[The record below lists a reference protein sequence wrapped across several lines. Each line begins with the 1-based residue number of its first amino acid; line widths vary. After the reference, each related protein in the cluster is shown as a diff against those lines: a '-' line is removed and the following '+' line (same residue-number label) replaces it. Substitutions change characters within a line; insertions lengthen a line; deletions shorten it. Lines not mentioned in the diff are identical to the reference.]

1 MGKRRGGKSK
11 VGKFISLGLAIAG
24 AFAPQIFGLAKVA
37 NGAFKAALYGLS
49 LGSTIGSVF
58 DKPKDFGT
66 TTQGAF
72 DAKMNRVD
80 GTAMLP
86 IIYGTQKAGGMQT
99 YHRTNHN
106 GRVLYKHVLVC
117 EGEIQ
122 GVRGV
127 AVNSYLCPYTI
138 ENYGKTNTPQV
149 FGLKNTLYE
158 DATVQVVD
166 AGKAM
171 RSSVGKALK
180 KDEESADKNKPKL
193 SDYARGKEGVGHK
206 YIEGESK
213 EQAIERYNKD
223 LSAWESNSRAYREK
237 RKKYLESIN
246 KYKDMRTGND
256 KVLVLYANGEY
267 DAVLLQHPSD
277 MREDKANEMF
287 TSFAGVYQYIIGDSV
302 ENTIKEHGW
311 ELVNPVNCQDAPE
324 KLQTMGETSAYNRTV
339 YCSLSSD
346 MIARDSH
353 FTVHLGDSNQS
364 APNNYMAVGGY
375 PSMAYV
381 DGSIKWT
388 EEVGSGN
395 PTVTMLVDG
404 RTLYDPRIK
413 GTRFSKNPALV
424 LMDYLTN
431 PVYGAGQY
439 ITREMLDIDSFID
452 VANYCDELVYYENQF
467 GHMVKEPRYEI
478 DLVLQERRS
487 HLDNIKDILRCFA
500 GFIVFSNDK
509 ICLRVE
515 RSQTPVYHFDKDN
528 IVEKSLAYKGAGIDQ
543 SPNKLLIT
551 YVEPAL
557 DYNAVRVIVE
567 DSVNQ
572 LPPPIGRGRAV
583 EQEIQLAGVAR
594 QSQALRLGK
603 IYRDI
608 IRLCP
613 ITVTFKT
620 GAMAM
625 HLEAGDI
632 ITLTKSFIDENGVEQ
647 NIFDRFQC
655 RIIEMREEQGTYE
668 ITARQYNPS
677 IYDDKHGATLK
688 PLNVL
693 AYNKPVKL
701 TPTDVERVPYAQ
713 ADVRFVQSTAGV
725 GRYDLIIS
733 WQIPDGNYAK
743 GRLSYKA
750 KDVNTEWVLAG
761 DFETVGT
768 IYNVMYGKSYDIKIE
783 TVDSKGIVHEEAVTK
798 MSDILIT
805 NNTAQPSNVTNF
817 RLESTDKIT
826 ASWDSP
832 SDATQIMYYELRTDD
847 KVGND
852 GDSLITRTVSNK
864 TEISLKDR
872 TGKIYVYVRNLLGTY
887 SSGYIHSYDF
897 PKLEAPRFE
906 SHKDIL
912 GGVSLQF
919 NVKPVTAKELHIKVG
934 NALYISQ
941 TNQYNFMGSA
951 GIYDMTFC
959 WVDYF
964 GECVESGNTRITIQ
978 ANIPQEYLTEQANA
992 IRSVE
997 TKIRE
1002 IESIRSKIDGI
1013 DGKFTSFDSK
1023 LGALQ
1028 ANYNTTATWATQT
1041 HKRVNQAIA
1050 DLSKI
1055 DNKIATAI
1063 TSKTGEI
1070 SSKVVQLESLIN
1082 QKVEDVKSGVST
1094 QISQLSDTVNTSITN
1109 KLKGVETHLT
1119 QTDNAI
1125 TKAIADSKSYTNS
1138 QVTQLSNSID
1148 SKVNNATSG
1157 LSTRITQL
1165 DNAIDSKVANA
1176 NKNISTRITQLEGS
1190 IDSKVSNGLSGVSSQ
1205 ITQLTNSIDLKVQ
1218 NGINS
1223 LSGDTLVSRINLS
1236 SNGTRIDG
1244 KLLHVTGQALFD
1256 DNIVTSKMLQ
1266 AKAVTAD
1273 KIKVDS
1279 LSAIS
1284 ANVGTLKGG
1293 TIIGTTLKNEN
1304 GTFSV
1309 SSSGDIVGA
1318 KINGST
1324 ITGTTIQNASGTFS
1338 VSPDGVIK
1346 GATIDAQSFRKS
1358 GLEFS
1363 AIRVET
1369 YTVADESL
1377 IPIPDG
1383 FSREDCKYTIL
1394 GSKNFNHVVS
1404 KSMMRY
1410 IWDDSKGREFM
1421 KNFSEPKD
1429 LIIVGYESNSNYPN
1443 DRYDITSMRIGIN
1456 TNYVAVAKRIESSHT
1471 SGENNDYDSQSLY
1484 RGYID
1489 ILCIATKK

>member
-99 YHRTNHN
+99 YHRTNYN

-138 ENYGKTNTPQV
+138 ENYGKTNNPQV

-237 RKKYLESIN
+237 RRKYLESVN

-324 KLQTMGETSAYNRTV
+324 MLQTMGETSAYNRTV
-339 YCSLSSD
+339 YCSLSSG

-395 PTVTMLVDG
+395 PTVTMLIDG

-528 IVEKSLAYKGAGIDQ
+528 IVEKTLAYKGAGIDQ

-701 TPTDVERVPYAQ
+701 TPADVERVPYAQ

-817 RLESTDKIT
+817 RLEATDKIT

-897 PKLEAPRFE
+897 PKLEAPRLE
-906 SHKDIL
+906 SQKDIV

-919 NVKPVTAKELHIKVG
+919 NAKPKTAKELHIKVG

-941 TNQYNFMGSA
+941 TDQYNFIA
-951 GIYDMTFC
+951 TPDIYRMTFC
-959 WVDYF
+959 WVDFF
-964 GECVESGNTRITIQ
+964 GECISSGESTITVKAQIPPEMLKEQMDAIHDIEEKTKQIDSMKEKINT
-978 ANIPQEYLTEQANA
+978 AN
-992 IRSVE
+992 
-997 TKIRE
+997 
-1002 IESIRSKIDGI
+1002 SKIG
-1013 DGKFTSFDSK
+1013 GLESK
-1023 LGALQ
+1023 
-1028 ANYNTTATWATQT
+1028 YNTTATWASQT
-1041 HKRVNQAIA
+1041 HQRVNKAIS
-1050 DLSKI
+1050 DISSI
-1055 DNKIATAI
+1055 NNKIVQEVK
-1063 TSKTGEI
+1063 SQTGTI

-1094 QISQLSDTVNTSITN
+1094 QISQLNDTVNTSVTN
-1109 KLKGVETHLT
+1109 KIKGIETHLT
-1119 QTDNAI
+1119 QTDG
-1125 TKAIADSKSYTNS
+1125 AIAKAVSDSKAYTNT
-1138 QVTQLSNSID
+1138 QVTQLSNSIE
-1148 SKVNNATSG
+1148 SKVSNATSG
-1157 LSTRITQL
+1157 LTTRIAQLDNSIVSAVGDSKAYTNTQIKQLSNAIDSKVTNANKSTATRITQL
-1165 DNAIDSKVANA
+1165 DNAI
-1176 NKNISTRITQLEGS
+1176 R
-1190 IDSKVSNGLSGVSSQ
+1190 SQ
-1205 ITQLTNSIDLKVQ
+1205 V
-1218 NGINS
+1218 
-1223 LSGDTLVSRINLS
+1223 LSGDKVMSVITQYSG
-1236 SNGTRIDG
+1236 GTKIDG
-1244 KLLHVTGQALFD
+1244 KLLHVTGQTQFD
-1256 DNIVTSKMLQ
+1256 DNVVTNRMLQ
-1266 AKAVTAD
+1266 ANSITAD
-1273 KIKVDS
+1273 KLNVTS
-1279 LSAIS
+1279 LSALS
-1284 ANVGTLKGG
+1284 ATIGTLRTK
-1293 TIIGTTLKNEN
+1293 TT
-1304 GTFSV
+1304 
-1309 SSSGDIVGA
+1309 GA
-1318 KINGST
+1318 
-1324 ITGTTIQNASGTFS
+1324 
-1338 VSPDGVIK
+1338 
-1346 GATIDAQSFRKS
+1346 
-1358 GLEFS
+1358 
-1363 AIRVET
+1363 RVEIKDNLIEV
-1369 YTVADESL
+1369 YDERNQL
-1377 IPIPDG
+1377 RVRMG
-1383 FSREDCKYTIL
+1383 VWK
-1394 GSKNFNHVVS
+1394 
-1404 KSMMRY
+1404 
-1410 IWDDSKGREFM
+1410 
-1421 KNFSEPKD
+1421 
-1429 LIIVGYESNSNYPN
+1429 
-1443 DRYDITSMRIGIN
+1443 
-1456 TNYVAVAKRIESSHT
+1456 
-1471 SGENNDYDSQSLY
+1471 
-1484 RGYID
+1484 
-1489 ILCIATKK
+1489 

>member
-11 VGKFISLGLAIAG
+11 VGKFISLGLGIAG

-72 DAKMNRVD
+72 DAKMNKVD

-106 GRVLYKHVLVC
+106 GRVLYKHVLIC

-138 ENYGKTNTPQV
+138 ENYGKTNNPQV

-171 RSSVGKALK
+171 RSSAGKALK

-237 RKKYLESIN
+237 RRKYLESIN

-267 DAVLLQHPSD
+267 DAVLLQHSSD

-353 FTVHLGDSNQS
+353 FTVHLGDENQS

-528 IVEKSLAYKGAGIDQ
+528 IVEKTLAYKGAGIDQ

-572 LPPPIGRGRAV
+572 LPPPIGRGRAI

-655 RIIEMREEQGTYE
+655 RIIEMREEQGIYE

-701 TPTDVERVPYAQ
+701 TPADVERVPYAQ

-817 RLESTDKIT
+817 RLEATDKIT

-897 PKLEAPRFE
+897 PKLEAPRLE
-906 SHKDIL
+906 SHKDIV

-919 NVKPVTAKELHIKVG
+919 NVKPATAKELHIKVG

-941 TNQYNFMGSA
+941 TNQYNFMA
-951 GIYDMTFC
+951 TPDIYRMTFC
-959 WVDYF
+959 WVDSF
-964 GECVESGNTRITIQ
+964 GDGISSGETTVIVKAQ
-978 ANIPQEYLTEQANA
+978 IPPEMLKEQMDA
-992 IRSVE
+992 IH
-997 TKIRE
+997 E
-1002 IESIRSKIDGI
+1002 IEEKTKQIDSMKEKINTANSKIG
-1013 DGKFTSFDSK
+1013 GLESK
-1023 LGALQ
+1023 
-1028 ANYNTTATWATQT
+1028 YNTTATWASQT
-1041 HKRVNQAIA
+1041 HQRVNKAIS
-1050 DLSKI
+1050 DISSI
-1055 DNKIATAI
+1055 NNKIVQEVK
-1063 TSKTGEI
+1063 SQTGTI

-1094 QISQLSDTVNTSITN
+1094 QISQLNDTVNTSVTN
-1109 KLKGVETHLT
+1109 KIKGIETHLT
-1119 QTDNAI
+1119 QTDG
-1125 TKAIADSKSYTNS
+1125 AIAKAVSDSKAYTNT
-1138 QVTQLSNSID
+1138 QVTQLSNSIE
-1148 SKVNNATSG
+1148 SKVSNATSG
-1157 LSTRITQL
+1157 LTTRIAQLDNSIESAVGDSKAYTNTQIKQLSNAIDSKVANAAKGTATRITQL
-1165 DNAIDSKVANA
+1165 DNAI
-1176 NKNISTRITQLEGS
+1176 R
-1190 IDSKVSNGLSGVSSQ
+1190 SQ
-1205 ITQLTNSIDLKVQ
+1205 V
-1218 NGINS
+1218 
-1223 LSGDTLVSRINLS
+1223 LSGDKVMSAITQYSG
-1236 SNGTRIDG
+1236 GTKIDG
-1244 KLLHVTGQALFD
+1244 KLLHVTGQTKFD
-1256 DNIVTSKMLQ
+1256 DNIVTNRMLQ
-1266 AKAVTAD
+1266 ANSVSAD
-1273 KIKVDS
+1273 KLNVTS
-1279 LSAIS
+1279 LSALS
-1284 ANVGTLKGG
+1284 ATIGTLRTK
-1293 TIIGTTLKNEN
+1293 E
-1304 GTFSV
+1304 
-1309 SSSGDIVGA
+1309 SGA
-1318 KINGST
+1318 
-1324 ITGTTIQNASGTFS
+1324 
-1338 VSPDGVIK
+1338 
-1346 GATIDAQSFRKS
+1346 
-1358 GLEFS
+1358 
-1363 AIRVET
+1363 RVEIK
-1369 YTVADESL
+1369 DNL
-1377 IPIPDG
+1377 I
-1383 FSREDCKYTIL
+1383 E
-1394 GSKNFNHVVS
+1394 V
-1404 KSMMRY
+1404 
-1410 IWDDSKGREFM
+1410 
-1421 KNFSEPKD
+1421 
-1429 LIIVGYESNSNYPN
+1429 
-1443 DRYDITSMRIGIN
+1443 YD
-1456 TNYVAVAKRIESSHT
+1456 
-1471 SGENNDYDSQSLY
+1471 ENNQL
-1484 RGYID
+1484 RVRMGVWNE
-1489 ILCIATKK
+1489 

>member
-99 YHRTNHN
+99 YHRTNYN

-138 ENYGKTNTPQV
+138 ENYGKTNNPQV

-237 RKKYLESIN
+237 RRKYLESVN

-267 DAVLLQHPSD
+267 DAVLLQHSVD
-277 MREDKANEMF
+277 MREDKSNEMF

-353 FTVHLGDSNQS
+353 FTVHLGDENQS

-528 IVEKSLAYKGAGIDQ
+528 IVEKTLAYKGAGIDQ

-701 TPTDVERVPYAQ
+701 TPADVERVPYAQ

-817 RLESTDKIT
+817 RLEATDKIT

-872 TGKIYVYVRNLLGTY
+872 TGKIYIYVRNLLGTY

-897 PKLEAPRFE
+897 PKLEAPRIE
-906 SHKDIL
+906 SHKDIV

-919 NVKPVTAKELHIKVG
+919 NAKPKTAKELHIKVG
-934 NALYISQ
+934 NALYVSQ
-941 TNQYNFMGSA
+941 TDQYNFVA
-951 GIYDMTFC
+951 TPDIYRMTFC

-964 GECVESGNTRITIQ
+964 GECISSGESTITVKAQIT
-978 ANIPQEYLTEQANA
+978 PEMLKEQMDA
-992 IRSVE
+992 IH
-997 TKIRE
+997 E
-1002 IESIRSKIDGI
+1002 IEEKTKQIDSIKEKINTANSKIG
-1013 DGKFTSFDSK
+1013 GLESK
-1023 LGALQ
+1023 
-1028 ANYNTTATWATQT
+1028 YNTTATWASQT
-1041 HKRVNQAIA
+1041 HQRVNKAIA
-1050 DLSKI
+1050 DISSI
-1055 DNKIATAI
+1055 NNKIVQEV
-1063 TSKTGEI
+1063 KGQTGTI
-1070 SSKVVQLESLIN
+1070 SSKVIQLESLIN

-1094 QISQLSDTVNTSITN
+1094 QISQLNDTVNTSVTN
-1109 KLKGVETHLT
+1109 KIKGIETHLT
-1119 QTDNAI
+1119 QTDG
-1125 TKAIADSKSYTNS
+1125 AIAKAVSDSKAYTNT
-1138 QVTQLSNSID
+1138 QVTQLSNSIE
-1148 SKVNNATSG
+1148 SKVSSATSG
-1157 LSTRITQL
+1157 LTTRISQLDNSIESAVGDSKAYTNTQIKQLSNAIDSKVANAAKGTATRITQL
-1165 DNAIDSKVANA
+1165 DNAI
-1176 NKNISTRITQLEGS
+1176 R
-1190 IDSKVSNGLSGVSSQ
+1190 SQ
-1205 ITQLTNSIDLKVQ
+1205 V
-1218 NGINS
+1218 
-1223 LSGDTLVSRINLS
+1223 LSGDKVMSAITQYSG
-1236 SNGTRIDG
+1236 GTKIDG
-1244 KLLHVTGQALFD
+1244 KLLHVTGQTKFD
-1256 DNIVTSKMLQ
+1256 DNIVTNRMLQ
-1266 AKAVTAD
+1266 ANSISAD
-1273 KIKVDS
+1273 KLNVTS
-1279 LSAIS
+1279 LSALS
-1284 ANVGTLKGG
+1284 ATIGTLRTK
-1293 TIIGTTLKNEN
+1293 TT
-1304 GTFSV
+1304 
-1309 SSSGDIVGA
+1309 GA
-1318 KINGST
+1318 
-1324 ITGTTIQNASGTFS
+1324 
-1338 VSPDGVIK
+1338 
-1346 GATIDAQSFRKS
+1346 
-1358 GLEFS
+1358 
-1363 AIRVET
+1363 RVEIK
-1369 YTVADESL
+1369 DNL
-1377 IPIPDG
+1377 I
-1383 FSREDCKYTIL
+1383 E
-1394 GSKNFNHVVS
+1394 V
-1404 KSMMRY
+1404 
-1410 IWDDSKGREFM
+1410 
-1421 KNFSEPKD
+1421 
-1429 LIIVGYESNSNYPN
+1429 
-1443 DRYDITSMRIGIN
+1443 YD
-1456 TNYVAVAKRIESSHT
+1456 
-1471 SGENNDYDSQSLY
+1471 ENNKL
-1484 RGYID
+1484 RVRLGVWI
-1489 ILCIATKK
+1489 

>member
-171 RSSVGKALK
+171 RSSAGKALK

-237 RKKYLESIN
+237 RRKYLESIN

-339 YCSLSSD
+339 YCSLTSD

-528 IVEKSLAYKGAGIDQ
+528 IVEKTLAYKGAGIDQ

-701 TPTDVERVPYAQ
+701 TPADVERVPYAQ

-897 PKLEAPRFE
+897 PKLEAPRLE
-906 SHKDIL
+906 SHKDIV

-941 TNQYNFMGSA
+941 TDQYNFIA
-951 GIYDMTFC
+951 TPDIYRMTFC

-964 GECVESGNTRITIQ
+964 GECISSGESTITVKAQ
-978 ANIPQEYLTEQANA
+978 IPPEMLKEQMDA
-992 IRSVE
+992 IH
-997 TKIRE
+997 E
-1002 IESIRSKIDGI
+1002 IEEKTKQIDSMKEKINTANSKIG
-1013 DGKFTSFDSK
+1013 GLESK
-1023 LGALQ
+1023 
-1028 ANYNTTATWATQT
+1028 YNTTATWASQT
-1041 HKRVNQAIA
+1041 HQRVNKAIS
-1050 DLSKI
+1050 DISSI
-1055 DNKIATAI
+1055 NNKIVQEVK
-1063 TSKTGEI
+1063 SQTGTI

-1094 QISQLSDTVNTSITN
+1094 QISQLNDTVNTSVTN
-1109 KLKGVETHLT
+1109 KIKGIETHLT
-1119 QTDNAI
+1119 QTDG
-1125 TKAIADSKSYTNS
+1125 AIAKAVSDSKAYTNT
-1138 QVTQLSNSID
+1138 QVTQLSNSIE
-1148 SKVNNATSG
+1148 SKVSSATSG
-1157 LSTRITQL
+1157 LTTRISQLDNSIVSAVGDSKAYTNTQIKQLSNAIDTKVTNANKSTETRITQL
-1165 DNAIDSKVANA
+1165 DNAI
-1176 NKNISTRITQLEGS
+1176 R
-1190 IDSKVSNGLSGVSSQ
+1190 SQ
-1205 ITQLTNSIDLKVQ
+1205 V
-1218 NGINS
+1218 
-1223 LSGDTLVSRINLS
+1223 LSGDKVMSAITQYSG
-1236 SNGTRIDG
+1236 GTKIDG
-1244 KLLHVTGQALFD
+1244 KLLHVTGQTKFD
-1256 DNIVTSKMLQ
+1256 DNVVTNRMLQ
-1266 AKAVTAD
+1266 ANSITAD
-1273 KIKVDS
+1273 KLNVTS
-1279 LSAIS
+1279 LSALS
-1284 ANVGTLKGG
+1284 ATIGTLRTK
-1293 TIIGTTLKNEN
+1293 E
-1304 GTFSV
+1304 
-1309 SSSGDIVGA
+1309 SGA
-1318 KINGST
+1318 
-1324 ITGTTIQNASGTFS
+1324 
-1338 VSPDGVIK
+1338 
-1346 GATIDAQSFRKS
+1346 
-1358 GLEFS
+1358 
-1363 AIRVET
+1363 RVEIK
-1369 YTVADESL
+1369 DNL
-1377 IPIPDG
+1377 I
-1383 FSREDCKYTIL
+1383 E
-1394 GSKNFNHVVS
+1394 V
-1404 KSMMRY
+1404 
-1410 IWDDSKGREFM
+1410 
-1421 KNFSEPKD
+1421 
-1429 LIIVGYESNSNYPN
+1429 
-1443 DRYDITSMRIGIN
+1443 YD
-1456 TNYVAVAKRIESSHT
+1456 
-1471 SGENNDYDSQSLY
+1471 ENNKLRVRMGVWDE
-1484 RGYID
+1484 
-1489 ILCIATKK
+1489 

>member
-106 GRVLYKHVLVC
+106 GRVLYKHVLIC

-138 ENYGKTNTPQV
+138 ENYGKTNNPQV

-180 KDEESADKNKPKL
+180 KDEESADKNKPKS

-237 RKKYLESIN
+237 RRKYLESVN

-324 KLQTMGETSAYNRTV
+324 MLQTMGETSAYNRTV
-339 YCSLSSD
+339 YCSLSSG

-395 PTVTMLVDG
+395 PTVTMLIDG

-439 ITREMLDIDSFID
+439 ITKDMLDIDSFID

-655 RIIEMREEQGTYE
+655 RIIEMREEQGIYE

-701 TPTDVERVPYAQ
+701 TPADVERVPYAQ

-817 RLESTDKIT
+817 RLEATDKIT

-852 GDSLITRTVSNK
+852 GDHLITRTVSNK
-864 TEISLKDR
+864 TEISLKNR

-897 PKLEAPRFE
+897 PKLEAPRLE
-906 SHKDIL
+906 SHKDIV

-919 NVKPVTAKELHIKVG
+919 NAKPKTAKELHIKVG

-941 TNQYNFMGSA
+941 TDQYNFVA
-951 GIYDMTFC
+951 TPDIYRMTFC
-959 WVDYF
+959 WVDFF
-964 GECVESGNTRITIQ
+964 GECISSGESTITVKAQ
-978 ANIPQEYLTEQANA
+978 IPPEMLKEQMDA
-992 IRSVE
+992 IH
-997 TKIRE
+997 E
-1002 IESIRSKIDGI
+1002 IEEKTKQIDSMKEKINTANSKIG
-1013 DGKFTSFDSK
+1013 GLESK
-1023 LGALQ
+1023 
-1028 ANYNTTATWATQT
+1028 YNTTATWASQT
-1041 HKRVNQAIA
+1041 HQRVNKAIS
-1050 DLSKI
+1050 DISSI
-1055 DNKIATAI
+1055 NNKIVQEVK
-1063 TSKTGEI
+1063 SQTGTI

-1094 QISQLSDTVNTSITN
+1094 QISQLNDTVNTSVTN
-1109 KLKGVETHLT
+1109 KIKGIETHLT
-1119 QTDNAI
+1119 QTDG
-1125 TKAIADSKSYTNS
+1125 AIAKAVSDSKAYTNT
-1138 QVTQLSNSID
+1138 QVTQLSNSIE
-1148 SKVNNATSG
+1148 SKVSNATSG
-1157 LSTRITQL
+1157 LTTRIAQLDNSIESAVGDSKAYTNTQIKQLSNAIDSKVANAAKGTATRITQL
-1165 DNAIDSKVANA
+1165 DNAI
-1176 NKNISTRITQLEGS
+1176 R
-1190 IDSKVSNGLSGVSSQ
+1190 SQ
-1205 ITQLTNSIDLKVQ
+1205 V
-1218 NGINS
+1218 
-1223 LSGDTLVSRINLS
+1223 LSGDKVMSAITQYSG
-1236 SNGTRIDG
+1236 GTKIDG
-1244 KLLHVTGQALFD
+1244 KLLHVTGQTKFD
-1256 DNIVTSKMLQ
+1256 DNIVTNRMLQ
-1266 AKAVTAD
+1266 ANSISAD
-1273 KIKVDS
+1273 KLNVTS
-1279 LSAIS
+1279 LSALS
-1284 ANVGTLKGG
+1284 ATIGTLRTK
-1293 TIIGTTLKNEN
+1293 E
-1304 GTFSV
+1304 
-1309 SSSGDIVGA
+1309 SGA
-1318 KINGST
+1318 
-1324 ITGTTIQNASGTFS
+1324 
-1338 VSPDGVIK
+1338 
-1346 GATIDAQSFRKS
+1346 
-1358 GLEFS
+1358 
-1363 AIRVET
+1363 RVEIK
-1369 YTVADESL
+1369 DNL
-1377 IPIPDG
+1377 I
-1383 FSREDCKYTIL
+1383 E
-1394 GSKNFNHVVS
+1394 V
-1404 KSMMRY
+1404 
-1410 IWDDSKGREFM
+1410 
-1421 KNFSEPKD
+1421 
-1429 LIIVGYESNSNYPN
+1429 
-1443 DRYDITSMRIGIN
+1443 YD
-1456 TNYVAVAKRIESSHT
+1456 
-1471 SGENNDYDSQSLY
+1471 ENNKLRVRMGVWDE
-1484 RGYID
+1484 
-1489 ILCIATKK
+1489 

>member
-138 ENYGKTNTPQV
+138 ENYGKTNNPQV

-171 RSSVGKALK
+171 RSSAGKALK

-237 RKKYLESIN
+237 RRKYLESIN

-267 DAVLLQHPSD
+267 DAVLLQHSSD

-353 FTVHLGDSNQS
+353 FTVHLGDSSQS

-404 RTLYDPRIK
+404 RTLYDPRIRA
-413 GTRFSKNPALV
+413 TRFSKNPALV

-528 IVEKSLAYKGAGIDQ
+528 IVEKTLAYKGAGIDQ

-701 TPTDVERVPYAQ
+701 TPADVERVPYAQ

-897 PKLEAPRFE
+897 PKLEAPRLE
-906 SHKDIL
+906 SHKDIV

-919 NVKPVTAKELHIKVG
+919 NVKPATAKELHIKVG

-941 TNQYNFMGSA
+941 TNQYNFMA
-951 GIYDMTFC
+951 TPDIYRMTFC
-959 WVDYF
+959 WVDSF
-964 GECVESGNTRITIQ
+964 GEGISSSETTVVVKAQ
-978 ANIPQEYLTEQANA
+978 IPPEMLKEQMDA
-992 IRSVE
+992 IH
-997 TKIRE
+997 E
-1002 IESIRSKIDGI
+1002 IEEKTKQIDSIKGQLNSANSKIN
-1013 DGKFTSFDSK
+1013 S
-1023 LGALQ
+1023 LQ
-1028 ANYNTTATWATQT
+1028 ANYNTTATWASQT
-1041 HKRVNQAIA
+1041 HQRVNKAIS
-1050 DLSKI
+1050 DISSI
-1055 DNKIATAI
+1055 NNKIVQEVK
-1063 TSKTGEI
+1063 SQTGTI

-1094 QISQLSDTVNTSITN
+1094 QISQLNDTVNTSVTN
-1109 KLKGVETHLT
+1109 KIKGIETHLT
-1119 QTDNAI
+1119 QTDG
-1125 TKAIADSKSYTNS
+1125 AIAKAVSDSKAYTNT
-1138 QVTQLSNSID
+1138 QVTQLSNSIE
-1148 SKVNNATSG
+1148 SKVSSATSG
-1157 LSTRITQL
+1157 LTTRIAQLDNSIESAVGDSKNYTNTQIKQLSNAIDSKVANATKGTATRITQL
-1165 DNAIDSKVANA
+1165 DNAI
-1176 NKNISTRITQLEGS
+1176 R
-1190 IDSKVSNGLSGVSSQ
+1190 SQ
-1205 ITQLTNSIDLKVQ
+1205 V
-1218 NGINS
+1218 
-1223 LSGDTLVSRINLS
+1223 LSGDKVMSAITQYSG
-1236 SNGTRIDG
+1236 GTKIDG
-1244 KLLHVTGQALFD
+1244 KLLHVTGQTKFD
-1256 DNIVTSKMLQ
+1256 DNIVTNRMLQ
-1266 AKAVTAD
+1266 ANSISAD
-1273 KIKVDS
+1273 KLNVTS
-1279 LSAIS
+1279 LSALS
-1284 ANVGTLKGG
+1284 ATIGTLRTK
-1293 TIIGTTLKNEN
+1293 E
-1304 GTFSV
+1304 
-1309 SSSGDIVGA
+1309 SGA
-1318 KINGST
+1318 
-1324 ITGTTIQNASGTFS
+1324 
-1338 VSPDGVIK
+1338 
-1346 GATIDAQSFRKS
+1346 
-1358 GLEFS
+1358 
-1363 AIRVET
+1363 RVEIK
-1369 YTVADESL
+1369 DNL
-1377 IPIPDG
+1377 I
-1383 FSREDCKYTIL
+1383 E
-1394 GSKNFNHVVS
+1394 V
-1404 KSMMRY
+1404 
-1410 IWDDSKGREFM
+1410 
-1421 KNFSEPKD
+1421 
-1429 LIIVGYESNSNYPN
+1429 
-1443 DRYDITSMRIGIN
+1443 YD
-1456 TNYVAVAKRIESSHT
+1456 
-1471 SGENNDYDSQSLY
+1471 ENNKLRVRMGVWDE
-1484 RGYID
+1484 
-1489 ILCIATKK
+1489 

>member
-99 YHRTNHN
+99 YHRTNYN

-237 RKKYLESIN
+237 RRKYLESVN

-267 DAVLLQHPSD
+267 DAVLLQHQSD

-528 IVEKSLAYKGAGIDQ
+528 IVEKTLAYKGAGIDQ

-701 TPTDVERVPYAQ
+701 TPADVERVPYAQ

-817 RLESTDKIT
+817 RLEATDKIT

-852 GDSLITRTVSNK
+852 GDHLITRTVSNK

-897 PKLEAPRFE
+897 PKLEAPRLE
-906 SHKDIL
+906 SHKDIV

-919 NVKPVTAKELHIKVG
+919 NVKPATAKELHIKVG

-941 TNQYNFMGSA
+941 TNQYNFMA
-951 GIYDMTFC
+951 TPDIYRMTFC
-959 WVDYF
+959 WVDSF
-964 GECVESGNTRITIQ
+964 GDGISSGETTVIVKAQ
-978 ANIPQEYLTEQANA
+978 IPPEMLKEQMDA
-992 IRSVE
+992 IH
-997 TKIRE
+997 E
-1002 IESIRSKIDGI
+1002 IEEKTKQIDSIKGQLNSANSKIN
-1013 DGKFTSFDSK
+1013 S
-1023 LGALQ
+1023 LQ
-1028 ANYNTTATWATQT
+1028 ANYNTTATWASQT
-1041 HKRVNQAIA
+1041 HQRVNKAIS
-1050 DLSKI
+1050 DISSI
-1055 DNKIATAI
+1055 NNKIVQEVK
-1063 TSKTGEI
+1063 SQTGTI
-1070 SSKVVQLESLIN
+1070 SSKVVQLEGLIN
-1082 QKVEDVKSGVST
+1082 RKVEDVKNGVST
-1094 QISQLSDTVNTSITN
+1094 QISQLNDTVNTSVTN
-1109 KLKGVETHLT
+1109 KIRGIETHLT
-1119 QTDNAI
+1119 QTDG
-1125 TKAIADSKSYTNS
+1125 AIAKAVSDSKAYTNT
-1138 QVTQLSNSID
+1138 QVTQLSNSIE
-1148 SKVNNATSG
+1148 SKVSSATSG
-1157 LSTRITQL
+1157 LTTRISQLDNSIVSAVGDSKAYTNTQIKQLSNAIDSKVTNANKSTETRITQL
-1165 DNAIDSKVANA
+1165 DNAI
-1176 NKNISTRITQLEGS
+1176 R
-1190 IDSKVSNGLSGVSSQ
+1190 SQ
-1205 ITQLTNSIDLKVQ
+1205 V
-1218 NGINS
+1218 
-1223 LSGDTLVSRINLS
+1223 LSGDKVMSAITQYSG
-1236 SNGTRIDG
+1236 GTKIDG
-1244 KLLHVTGQALFD
+1244 KLLHVTGQTQFD
-1256 DNIVTSKMLQ
+1256 DNVVANRMLQ
-1266 AKAVTAD
+1266 ANSITAD
-1273 KIKVDS
+1273 KLNVTS
-1279 LSAIS
+1279 LSALS
-1284 ANVGTLKGG
+1284 ATIGTLRTK
-1293 TIIGTTLKNEN
+1293 TT
-1304 GTFSV
+1304 
-1309 SSSGDIVGA
+1309 GA
-1318 KINGST
+1318 
-1324 ITGTTIQNASGTFS
+1324 
-1338 VSPDGVIK
+1338 
-1346 GATIDAQSFRKS
+1346 
-1358 GLEFS
+1358 
-1363 AIRVET
+1363 RVEIK
-1369 YTVADESL
+1369 DNL
-1377 IPIPDG
+1377 I
-1383 FSREDCKYTIL
+1383 E
-1394 GSKNFNHVVS
+1394 V
-1404 KSMMRY
+1404 
-1410 IWDDSKGREFM
+1410 
-1421 KNFSEPKD
+1421 
-1429 LIIVGYESNSNYPN
+1429 
-1443 DRYDITSMRIGIN
+1443 YD
-1456 TNYVAVAKRIESSHT
+1456 
-1471 SGENNDYDSQSLY
+1471 ENNKL
-1484 RGYID
+1484 RVRMGVW
-1489 ILCIATKK
+1489 K

>member
-1 MGKRRGGKSK
+1 MGKGGGKSK
-11 VGKFISLGLAIAG
+11 VGKILSIGLAVAG
-24 AFAPQIFGLAKVA
+24 AFAPQIFGLARVA
-37 NGAFKAALYGLS
+37 GGAFKAALYGLS
-49 LGSTIGSVF
+49 LGSTIGSAF
-58 DKPKDFGT
+58 SRPNDFST

-86 IIYGTQKAGGMQT
+86 IIYGTQKSGGMQT

-122 GVRGV
+122 NVRGV
-127 AVNSYLCPYTI
+127 AVNSYLCPYTLDG
-138 ENYGKTNTPQV
+138 YGKVNNPQV
-149 FGLKNTLYE
+149 FGLRNTLYE
-158 DATVQVVD
+158 DATIQIVSANNTGKSHGKGELFRVD
-166 AGKAM
+166 D
-171 RSSVGKALK
+171 V
-180 KDEESADKNKPKL
+180 EKPTL
-193 SDYARGKEGVGHK
+193 REYTSRNGSK
-206 YIEGESK
+206 YNSNESK
-213 EQAIERYNKD
+213 EQAIKRYNKD
-223 LSAWESNSRAYREK
+223 LARWESISPAFREK
-237 RKKYLESIN
+237 RKKYIEAVN
-246 KYKDMRTGND
+246 RYKDMRTGND
-256 KVLVLYANGEY
+256 KILVLYANGTY

-277 MREDKANEMF
+277 IREDKENEMF
-287 TSFAGVYQYIIGDSV
+287 TSFAGVYQYIVGDGV

-311 ELVNPVNCQDAPE
+311 ELINPVNCQDAPE
-324 KLQTMGETSAYNRTV
+324 QIQILSETNAYNQTL
-339 YCSLSSD
+339 YCTLSSD
-346 MIARDSH
+346 MVAKDSH
-353 FTVHLGDSNQS
+353 FNVHLGAENQ
-364 APNNYMAVGGY
+364 AVPDNYMAVGGY

-381 DGSIKWT
+381 DGSIKWC

-404 RTLYDPRIK
+404 RKIYDPRIR
-413 GTRFSKNPALV
+413 TTVFSKNPALV
-424 LMDYLTN
+424 LMDYMTN

-439 ITREMLDIDSFID
+439 ITKEMLDMDSFID

-467 GHMVKEPRYEI
+467 GHMVEEPRYEI
-478 DLVLQERRS
+478 DLTLMERRS
-487 HLDNIKDILRCFA
+487 HLDNIKDILKCFA

-509 ICLRVE
+509 ICLRIE
-515 RSQTPVYHFDKDN
+515 RNQTPVYHFDKDN

-543 SPNKLLIT
+543 SPNKLLMT
-551 YVEPAL
+551 YIEPAL

-625 HLEAGDI
+625 HLEPGDI

-655 RIIEMREEQGTYE
+655 RIIEIREEHGTYE

-688 PLNVL
+688 PLDVL

-701 TPTDVERVPYAQ
+701 TPTNVERVPYAQ

-733 WQIPDGNYAK
+733 WQIPDGNYSK

-783 TVDSKGIVHEEAVTK
+783 TVDSKGIVHQEAVTT

-805 NNTAQPSNVTNF
+805 NNTAQPSDVTNF
-817 RLESTDKIT
+817 RLEATDKIT

-832 SDATQIMYYELRTDD
+832 SDATQVMYYELRTDD
-847 KVGND
+847 KVSND
-852 GDSLITRTVSNK
+852 GDGLITRTVSNK

-887 SSGYIHSYDF
+887 SSGYIHSYDI
-897 PKLEAPRFE
+897 PKLEAPRLE
-906 SHKDIL
+906 SQKDIL

-919 NVKPVTAKELHIKVG
+919 NVKPKTAKELHIKVG

-964 GECVESGNTRITIQ
+964 GECIESGSTRVTIQ

-992 IRSVE
+992 IKSVE
-997 TKIRE
+997 TKIKE
-1002 IESIRSKIDGI
+1002 IEGIRSKIDGI
-1013 DGKFTSFDSK
+1013 DSRFTSFDSK

-1055 DNKIATAI
+1055 DNKISIAI

-1070 SSKVVQLESLIN
+1070 SSKVVQLETLIN

-1094 QISQLSDTVNTSITN
+1094 QISQLSDTVNSSVTN
-1109 KLKGVETHLT
+1109 KLKGLESHLT
-1119 QTDNAI
+1119 QTDGAI
-1125 TKAIADSKSYTNS
+1125 TKAIADSKAYTNT
-1138 QVTQLSNSID
+1138 QVTQLSN
-1148 SKVNNATSG
+1148 
-1157 LSTRITQL
+1157 
-1165 DNAIDSKVANA
+1165 AIDNRVANA
-1176 NKNISTRITQLEGS
+1176 NSGLSTRITQLEGS
-1190 IDSKVSNGLSGVSSQ
+1190 IDSKVSNGLNGVSSQ

-1223 LSGDTLVSRINLS
+1223 ISGDTLISRINLS
-1236 SNGTRIDG
+1236 SSGTRIDG
-1244 KLLHVTGQALFD
+1244 KLLHVTGQANFD
-1256 DNIVTSKMLQ
+1256 DNIITNKMLQ
-1266 AKAVTAD
+1266 ANSVTAD
-1273 KIKVDS
+1273 KIKADSITGNKIKANSITSDKINVTS
-1279 LSAIS
+1279 LSALTATI
-1284 ANVGTLKGG
+1284 GTLRTK
-1293 TIIGTTLKNEN
+1293 TT
-1304 GTFSV
+1304 
-1309 SSSGDIVGA
+1309 GA
-1318 KINGST
+1318 
-1324 ITGTTIQNASGTFS
+1324 
-1338 VSPDGVIK
+1338 
-1346 GATIDAQSFRKS
+1346 
-1358 GLEFS
+1358 
-1363 AIRVET
+1363 RVEIK
-1369 YTVADESL
+1369 DNL
-1377 IPIPDG
+1377 I
-1383 FSREDCKYTIL
+1383 E
-1394 GSKNFNHVVS
+1394 V
-1404 KSMMRY
+1404 
-1410 IWDDSKGREFM
+1410 
-1421 KNFSEPKD
+1421 
-1429 LIIVGYESNSNYPN
+1429 
-1443 DRYDITSMRIGIN
+1443 YD
-1456 TNYVAVAKRIESSHT
+1456 
-1471 SGENNDYDSQSLY
+1471 ENNKL
-1484 RGYID
+1484 RVRMGVW
-1489 ILCIATKK
+1489 

>member
-11 VGKFISLGLAIAG
+11 VGKFISLGLAVAG

-58 DKPKDFGT
+58 DKPRDFGT
-66 TTQGAF
+66 TSQGAF

-106 GRVLYKHVLVC
+106 GRVLYKHVLIC

-171 RSSVGKALK
+171 RSSSGKALK
-180 KDEESADKNKPKL
+180 KEEESEDRNKPKL

-213 EQAIERYNKD
+213 EQTIERYNKD

-237 RKKYLESIN
+237 RRKYFDSIN
-246 KYKDMRTGND
+246 KYKDMRTKND

-267 DAVLLQHPSD
+267 DAVLLQHSAD

-287 TSFAGVYQYIIGDSV
+287 TSFAGVYQYIIGDGV

-324 KLQTMGETSAYNRTV
+324 MLQTMTEVNAYNRV
-339 YCSLSSD
+339 AYCSLSSG

-364 APNNYMAVGGY
+364 APSNYMAVGGY

-413 GTRFSKNPALV
+413 GARFSKNPALI
-424 LMDYLTN
+424 LMDYMTN

-439 ITREMLDIDSFID
+439 ITREMLDMDSFID
-452 VANYCDELVYYENQF
+452 VANYCDELVYYENQY

-515 RSQTPVYHFDKDN
+515 RNQTPVYHFDKDN

-625 HLEAGDI
+625 HLEPGDI
-632 ITLTKSFIDENGVEQ
+632 ITITKTFIDENGIEQ

-655 RIIEMREEQGTYE
+655 RIIEIREEHGTYE

-701 TPTDVERVPYAQ
+701 TPTDVEKVPYAQ

-817 RLESTDKIT
+817 RLEATDKIT
-826 ASWDSP
+826 ASWNSP

-852 GDSLITRTVSNK
+852 GDNLITRTVSNK

-887 SSGYIHSYDF
+887 SSGYIHSYDI
-897 PKLEAPRFE
+897 PKLDAPQLE
-906 SHKDIL
+906 SQKDIV

-919 NVKPVTAKELHIKVG
+919 NVKPATAKELHIKVG
-934 NALYISQ
+934 DALYISQ
-941 TNQYNFMGSA
+941 TNQYNFVA
-951 GIYDMTFC
+951 TPDIYRMTFC
-959 WVDYF
+959 WVDSF
-964 GECVESGNTRITIQ
+964 GECIYSGETPIIVKAQIPPEMLKEQMDAIRAIDEKTKSIDEVRASVDTIGEKINGVDTKIANINNGVSSRITQ
-978 ANIPQEYLTEQANA
+978 LAN
-992 IRSVE
+992 S
-997 TKIRE
+997 
-1002 IESIRSKIDGI
+1002 I
-1013 DGKFTSFDSK
+1013 DGKIKNS
-1023 LGALQ
+1023 
-1028 ANYNTTATWATQT
+1028 TT
-1041 HKRVNQAIA
+1041 
-1050 DLSKI
+1050 
-1055 DNKIATAI
+1055 
-1063 TSKTGEI
+1063 
-1070 SSKVVQLESLIN
+1070 
-1082 QKVEDVKSGVST
+1082 
-1094 QISQLSDTVNTSITN
+1094 
-1109 KLKGVETHLT
+1109 
-1119 QTDNAI
+1119 
-1125 TKAIADSKSYTNS
+1125 
-1138 QVTQLSNSID
+1138 
-1148 SKVNNATSG
+1148 G
-1157 LSTRITQL
+1157 LSTRVTQL
-1165 DNAIDSKVANA
+1165 DNAIRNQV
-1176 NKNISTRITQLEGS
+1176 
-1190 IDSKVSNGLSGVSSQ
+1190 
-1205 ITQLTNSIDLKVQ
+1205 
-1218 NGINS
+1218 
-1223 LSGDTLVSRINLS
+1223 LSGDKVMSAITQYSG
-1236 SNGTRIDG
+1236 GTKIDG
-1244 KLLHVTGQALFD
+1244 KLLHVTGQTQFD
-1256 DNIVTSKMLQ
+1256 DNVVANRMLQ
-1266 AKAVTAD
+1266 ANSITAD
-1273 KIKVDS
+1273 KLNVTS
-1279 LSAIS
+1279 LSALS
-1284 ANVGTLKGG
+1284 ATIGTLRTK
-1293 TIIGTTLKNEN
+1293 TT
-1304 GTFSV
+1304 
-1309 SSSGDIVGA
+1309 GA
-1318 KINGST
+1318 
-1324 ITGTTIQNASGTFS
+1324 
-1338 VSPDGVIK
+1338 
-1346 GATIDAQSFRKS
+1346 
-1358 GLEFS
+1358 
-1363 AIRVET
+1363 RVEIK
-1369 YTVADESL
+1369 DNL
-1377 IPIPDG
+1377 I
-1383 FSREDCKYTIL
+1383 E
-1394 GSKNFNHVVS
+1394 V
-1404 KSMMRY
+1404 
-1410 IWDDSKGREFM
+1410 
-1421 KNFSEPKD
+1421 
-1429 LIIVGYESNSNYPN
+1429 
-1443 DRYDITSMRIGIN
+1443 YD
-1456 TNYVAVAKRIESSHT
+1456 
-1471 SGENNDYDSQSLY
+1471 ENNKL
-1484 RGYID
+1484 RVRMGVW
-1489 ILCIATKK
+1489 K

>member
-1 MGKRRGGKSK
+1 MGKGGGKSG
-11 VGKFISLGLAIAG
+11 VGKVLSLGLAVAG
-24 AFAPQIFGLAKVA
+24 VFAPQIFGLARVA
-37 NGAFKAALYGLS
+37 GGAFKAALYGLS
-49 LGSTIGSVF
+49 LGSTIGSAF
-58 DKPKDFGT
+58 SRPNDFST

-86 IIYGTQKAGGMQT
+86 IIYGTQKSGGMQT

-122 GVRGV
+122 NVRGV
-127 AVNSYLCPYTI
+127 AVNSYLCPYTLDG
-138 ENYGKTNTPQV
+138 YGKINNPQV
-149 FGLKNTLYE
+149 FGLRNTLYE
-158 DATVQVVD
+158 DATIQIVSANNTGKSHGKGELFRVD
-166 AGKAM
+166 D
-171 RSSVGKALK
+171 V
-180 KDEESADKNKPKL
+180 EKPTL
-193 SDYARGKEGVGHK
+193 REYTSRNGSK
-206 YIEGESK
+206 YKSNESK
-213 EQAIERYNKD
+213 EQAIKRYNKD
-223 LSAWESNSRAYREK
+223 LARWESVSPAFREK
-237 RKKYLESIN
+237 RKKYTEAIN
-246 KYKDMRTGND
+246 RYKNMRTGND
-256 KVLVLYANGEY
+256 KILVLYANGTY

-277 MREDKANEMF
+277 MREDKDNEMF
-287 TSFAGVYQYIIGDSV
+287 TSFAGVYQYIVGDGV

-311 ELVNPVNCQDAPE
+311 ELINPVNCQDAPE
-324 KLQTMGETSAYNRTV
+324 QIQILSEINAYNQTV
-339 YCSLSSD
+339 YCTLSSD
-346 MIARDSH
+346 MVAKESH
-353 FTVHLGDSNQS
+353 FNVHLGAENQ
-364 APNNYMAVGGY
+364 AVPDNYMAVGGY

-381 DGSIKWT
+381 DGSIKWC

-404 RTLYDPRIK
+404 RKIYDPRIR
-413 GTRFSKNPALV
+413 TTVFSKNPALV
-424 LMDYLTN
+424 LMDYMTN
-431 PVYGAGQY
+431 PVYGAGKY
-439 ITREMLDIDSFID
+439 ITKEMLDMDSFID

-467 GHMVKEPRYEI
+467 GHMVEEPRYEI
-478 DLVLQERRS
+478 DLTLMERRS
-487 HLDNIKDILRCFA
+487 HLDNIKDILKCFA

-509 ICLRVE
+509 ICLRIE
-515 RSQTPVYHFDKDN
+515 RNQTPVYHFDKDN
-528 IVEKSLAYKGAGIDQ
+528 IVEKSLAYKGAGMDQ

-551 YVEPAL
+551 YIEPAL

-625 HLEAGDI
+625 HLEPGDI

-655 RIIEMREEQGTYE
+655 RIIEIREEHGTYE

-688 PLNVL
+688 PLDVL

-701 TPTDVERVPYAQ
+701 TPTNVERVPYAQ

-733 WQIPDGNYAK
+733 WQIPDGNYSK

-783 TVDSKGIVHEEAVTK
+783 TVDSKGIVHQEAVTT

-805 NNTAQPSNVTNF
+805 NNTAQPSDVTNF
-817 RLESTDKIT
+817 RLEATDKIT

-832 SDATQIMYYELRTDD
+832 SDATQVMYYELRTDD

-887 SSGYIHSYDF
+887 SSGYIHSYDI
-897 PKLEAPRFE
+897 PKLEAPRLE
-906 SHKDIL
+906 SQKQIL

-919 NVKPVTAKELHIKVG
+919 NVKPKTAKELHIKVG
-934 NALYISQ
+934 DALYISQ

-964 GECVESGNTRITIQ
+964 GECTESESTRITIQ

-992 IRSVE
+992 ISSIE
-997 TKIRE
+997 TRLRTLN
-1002 IESIRSKIDGI
+1002 SDV
-1013 DGKFTSFDSK
+1013 
-1023 LGALQ
+1023 Q
-1028 ANYNTTATWATQT
+1028 A
-1041 HKRVNQAIA
+1041 
-1050 DLSKI
+1050 I
-1055 DNKIATAI
+1055 DNKVVQTVNNQI
-1063 TSKTGEI
+1063 TGI
-1070 SSKVVQLESLIN
+1070 SSKVTQLNDLIN
-1082 QKVEDVKSGVST
+1082 SS
-1094 QISQLSDTVNTSITN
+1094 
-1109 KLKGVETHLT
+1109 
-1119 QTDNAI
+1119 
-1125 TKAIADSKSYTNS
+1125 
-1138 QVTQLSNSID
+1138 
-1148 SKVNNATSG
+1148 
-1157 LSTRITQL
+1157 
-1165 DNAIDSKVANA
+1165 VANV
-1176 NKNISTRITQLEGS
+1176 NQNI
-1190 IDSKVSNGLSGVSSQ
+1190 SSQ

-1223 LSGDTLVSRINLS
+1223 ISGDTLISRINLS
-1236 SNGTRIDG
+1236 SSGTRIDG
-1244 KLLHVTGQALFD
+1244 KLLHVTGKAKFD
-1256 DNIVTSKMLQ
+1256 DNIITNKMLQ
-1266 AKAVTAD
+1266 ANAVTAE
-1273 KIKVDS
+1273 KIKVDN

-1309 SSSGDIVGA
+1309 SSSGDIKGA

-1363 AIRVET
+1363 AIRVEV
-1369 YTVADESL
+1369 YQLEDEAPL
-1377 IPIPDG
+1377 PIPAG
-1383 FSREDCKYTIL
+1383 FSRDECDYTVL
-1394 GSKNFNHVVS
+1394 NSKNFDEIKEYKEKYRRNYEKIL
-1404 KSMMRY
+1404 KSF
-1410 IWDDSKGREFM
+1410 K
-1421 KNFSEPKD
+1421 KNFPRMVDFKYIGHETDIQDDYFKID
-1429 LIIVGYESNSNYPN
+1429 NYKKIAVGILNNY
-1443 DRYDITSMRIGIN
+1443 T
-1456 TNYVAVAKRIESSHT
+1456 AVAKKHVHKEYE
-1471 SGENNDYDSQSLY
+1471 GERNTHVYNSYY
-1484 RGYID
+1484 KGYVS
-1489 ILCIATKK
+1489 ILCVATKR

>member
-237 RKKYLESIN
+237 RRKYLESVN

-395 PTVTMLVDG
+395 PTITMLVDG

-439 ITREMLDIDSFID
+439 ITREMLDMDSFID

-528 IVEKSLAYKGAGIDQ
+528 IVEKTLAYKGAGIDQ

-701 TPTDVERVPYAQ
+701 TPADVERVPYAQ

-817 RLESTDKIT
+817 RLEATDKIT
-826 ASWDSP
+826 ASWDSL

-897 PKLEAPRFE
+897 PKLEAPRLE
-906 SHKDIL
+906 SHKDIV

-919 NVKPVTAKELHIKVG
+919 NVKPATAKELHIKVG
-934 NALYISQ
+934 EALYISQ
-941 TNQYNFMGSA
+941 TNQYNFMA
-951 GIYDMTFC
+951 TPDIYRMTFC
-959 WVDYF
+959 WVDSF
-964 GECVESGNTRITIQ
+964 GDGISSGETTVIVKAQ
-978 ANIPQEYLTEQANA
+978 IPPEMLKEQMDA
-992 IRSVE
+992 IH
-997 TKIRE
+997 E
-1002 IESIRSKIDGI
+1002 IEEKTKQIDSIKGQLNSANSKIN
-1013 DGKFTSFDSK
+1013 S
-1023 LGALQ
+1023 LQ
-1028 ANYNTTATWATQT
+1028 ANYNTTATWASQT
-1041 HKRVNQAIA
+1041 HQRVNKAIS
-1050 DLSKI
+1050 DISSI
-1055 DNKIATAI
+1055 NNKIVQEVK
-1063 TSKTGEI
+1063 SQTGTI

-1094 QISQLSDTVNTSITN
+1094 QISQLNDTVNTSVTN
-1109 KLKGVETHLT
+1109 KIKGIETHLT
-1119 QTDNAI
+1119 QTDG
-1125 TKAIADSKSYTNS
+1125 AIAKAVSDSKAYTNT
-1138 QVTQLSNSID
+1138 QVTQLSNSIE
-1148 SKVNNATSG
+1148 SKVSNATSG
-1157 LSTRITQL
+1157 LTTRIAQLDNSIVSAVGDSKAYTNTQIKQLSNAIDTKVTNANKSTETRITQL
-1165 DNAIDSKVANA
+1165 DNAI
-1176 NKNISTRITQLEGS
+1176 R
-1190 IDSKVSNGLSGVSSQ
+1190 SQ
-1205 ITQLTNSIDLKVQ
+1205 V
-1218 NGINS
+1218 
-1223 LSGDTLVSRINLS
+1223 LSGDKVMSAITQYSG
-1236 SNGTRIDG
+1236 GTKIDG
-1244 KLLHVTGQALFD
+1244 KLLHVTGQTKFD
-1256 DNIVTSKMLQ
+1256 DNIVTNRMLQ
-1266 AKAVTAD
+1266 ANSISAD
-1273 KIKVDS
+1273 KLNVTS
-1279 LSAIS
+1279 LSALS
-1284 ANVGTLKGG
+1284 ATIGTLRTK
-1293 TIIGTTLKNEN
+1293 E
-1304 GTFSV
+1304 
-1309 SSSGDIVGA
+1309 SGA
-1318 KINGST
+1318 
-1324 ITGTTIQNASGTFS
+1324 
-1338 VSPDGVIK
+1338 
-1346 GATIDAQSFRKS
+1346 
-1358 GLEFS
+1358 
-1363 AIRVET
+1363 RVEIK
-1369 YTVADESL
+1369 DNL
-1377 IPIPDG
+1377 I
-1383 FSREDCKYTIL
+1383 E
-1394 GSKNFNHVVS
+1394 V
-1404 KSMMRY
+1404 
-1410 IWDDSKGREFM
+1410 
-1421 KNFSEPKD
+1421 
-1429 LIIVGYESNSNYPN
+1429 
-1443 DRYDITSMRIGIN
+1443 YD
-1456 TNYVAVAKRIESSHT
+1456 
-1471 SGENNDYDSQSLY
+1471 ENNKLRVRMGVWDE
-1484 RGYID
+1484 
-1489 ILCIATKK
+1489 

>member
-138 ENYGKTNTPQV
+138 ENYGKTNNPQV

-171 RSSVGKALK
+171 RSSAGKALK

-237 RKKYLESIN
+237 RRKYLESIN

-339 YCSLSSD
+339 YCSLTSD

-528 IVEKSLAYKGAGIDQ
+528 IVEKTLAYKGAGIDQ

-701 TPTDVERVPYAQ
+701 TPADVERVPYAQ

-897 PKLEAPRFE
+897 PKLEAPRLE
-906 SHKDIL
+906 SQKDIV
-912 GGVSLQF
+912 GGVSLRF
-919 NVKPVTAKELHIKVG
+919 NAKPKTAKELHIKVG

-941 TNQYNFMGSA
+941 TDQYNFIA
-951 GIYDMTFC
+951 TPDIYRMTFC
-959 WVDYF
+959 WVDFF
-964 GECVESGNTRITIQ
+964 GECISSGESTITVKAQ
-978 ANIPQEYLTEQANA
+978 IPPEMLKEQMDA
-992 IRSVE
+992 IH
-997 TKIRE
+997 E
-1002 IESIRSKIDGI
+1002 IEEKTKQIDSMTEKINVANNKIGGLESK
-1013 DGKFTSFDSK
+1013 
-1023 LGALQ
+1023 
-1028 ANYNTTATWATQT
+1028 YNTTATWASQT
-1041 HKRVNQAIA
+1041 HQRVNKAIS
-1050 DLSKI
+1050 DISSI
-1055 DNKIATAI
+1055 NNKIVQEVK
-1063 TSKTGEI
+1063 SQTGTI

-1094 QISQLSDTVNTSITN
+1094 QISQLNDTVNTSVTN
-1109 KLKGVETHLT
+1109 KIKGIETHLT
-1119 QTDNAI
+1119 QTDG
-1125 TKAIADSKSYTNS
+1125 AIAKAVSDSKAYTNT
-1138 QVTQLSNSID
+1138 QVTQLSNSIE
-1148 SKVNNATSG
+1148 SKVSNATSG
-1157 LSTRITQL
+1157 LTTRIAQLDNSIVSAVGDSKAYTNTQIKQLSNAIDTKVTNANKSTETRITQL
-1165 DNAIDSKVANA
+1165 DNAI
-1176 NKNISTRITQLEGS
+1176 R
-1190 IDSKVSNGLSGVSSQ
+1190 SQ
-1205 ITQLTNSIDLKVQ
+1205 V
-1218 NGINS
+1218 
-1223 LSGDTLVSRINLS
+1223 LSGDKVMSAITQYSG
-1236 SNGTRIDG
+1236 GTKIDG
-1244 KLLHVTGQALFD
+1244 KLLHVTGQTKFD
-1256 DNIVTSKMLQ
+1256 DNVITNRMLQ
-1266 AKAVTAD
+1266 ANSISAD
-1273 KIKVDS
+1273 KLNVTS
-1279 LSAIS
+1279 LSALSSTI
-1284 ANVGTLKGG
+1284 GTLRTK
-1293 TIIGTTLKNEN
+1293 E
-1304 GTFSV
+1304 
-1309 SSSGDIVGA
+1309 SGA
-1318 KINGST
+1318 
-1324 ITGTTIQNASGTFS
+1324 
-1338 VSPDGVIK
+1338 
-1346 GATIDAQSFRKS
+1346 
-1358 GLEFS
+1358 
-1363 AIRVET
+1363 RVEIK
-1369 YTVADESL
+1369 DNL
-1377 IPIPDG
+1377 I
-1383 FSREDCKYTIL
+1383 E
-1394 GSKNFNHVVS
+1394 V
-1404 KSMMRY
+1404 
-1410 IWDDSKGREFM
+1410 
-1421 KNFSEPKD
+1421 
-1429 LIIVGYESNSNYPN
+1429 
-1443 DRYDITSMRIGIN
+1443 YD
-1456 TNYVAVAKRIESSHT
+1456 
-1471 SGENNDYDSQSLY
+1471 ENNKLRVRMGVWDE
-1484 RGYID
+1484 
-1489 ILCIATKK
+1489 

>member
-138 ENYGKTNTPQV
+138 ENYGKTNNPQV

-237 RKKYLESIN
+237 RKKYFESVN

-528 IVEKSLAYKGAGIDQ
+528 IVEKTLAYKGAGIDQ

-701 TPTDVERVPYAQ
+701 TPADVERVPYAQ

-897 PKLEAPRFE
+897 PKLEAPRLE
-906 SHKDIL
+906 SHKDIV

-941 TNQYNFMGSA
+941 TDQYNFIA
-951 GIYDMTFC
+951 TPDIYRMTFC

-964 GECVESGNTRITIQ
+964 GECISSGESTITVKAQ
-978 ANIPQEYLTEQANA
+978 IPPEMLKEQMDA
-992 IRSVE
+992 IH
-997 TKIRE
+997 E
-1002 IESIRSKIDGI
+1002 IEEKTKQIDSMKEKINTANSKIG
-1013 DGKFTSFDSK
+1013 GLESK
-1023 LGALQ
+1023 
-1028 ANYNTTATWATQT
+1028 YNTTATWASQT
-1041 HKRVNQAIA
+1041 HQRVNKAIS
-1050 DLSKI
+1050 DISSI
-1055 DNKIATAI
+1055 NNKIVQEVK
-1063 TSKTGEI
+1063 SQTGTI

-1094 QISQLSDTVNTSITN
+1094 QISQLNDTVNTSVTN
-1109 KLKGVETHLT
+1109 KIKGIETHLT
-1119 QTDNAI
+1119 QTDG
-1125 TKAIADSKSYTNS
+1125 AIAKAVSDSKAYTNT
-1138 QVTQLSNSID
+1138 QVTQLSNSIE
-1148 SKVNNATSG
+1148 SKVSSATSG
-1157 LSTRITQL
+1157 LTTRISQLDNSIVSAVGDSKAYTNTQIKQLSNAIDTKVTNANKSTETRITQL
-1165 DNAIDSKVANA
+1165 DNAI
-1176 NKNISTRITQLEGS
+1176 R
-1190 IDSKVSNGLSGVSSQ
+1190 SQ
-1205 ITQLTNSIDLKVQ
+1205 V
-1218 NGINS
+1218 
-1223 LSGDTLVSRINLS
+1223 LSGDKVMSAITQYSG
-1236 SNGTRIDG
+1236 GTKIDG
-1244 KLLHVTGQALFD
+1244 KLLHVTGQTKFD
-1256 DNIVTSKMLQ
+1256 DNVVTNRMLQ
-1266 AKAVTAD
+1266 ANSITAD
-1273 KIKVDS
+1273 KLNVTS
-1279 LSAIS
+1279 LSALS
-1284 ANVGTLKGG
+1284 ATIGTLRTK
-1293 TIIGTTLKNEN
+1293 E
-1304 GTFSV
+1304 
-1309 SSSGDIVGA
+1309 SGA
-1318 KINGST
+1318 
-1324 ITGTTIQNASGTFS
+1324 
-1338 VSPDGVIK
+1338 
-1346 GATIDAQSFRKS
+1346 
-1358 GLEFS
+1358 
-1363 AIRVET
+1363 RVEIK
-1369 YTVADESL
+1369 DNL
-1377 IPIPDG
+1377 I
-1383 FSREDCKYTIL
+1383 E
-1394 GSKNFNHVVS
+1394 V
-1404 KSMMRY
+1404 
-1410 IWDDSKGREFM
+1410 
-1421 KNFSEPKD
+1421 
-1429 LIIVGYESNSNYPN
+1429 
-1443 DRYDITSMRIGIN
+1443 YD
-1456 TNYVAVAKRIESSHT
+1456 
-1471 SGENNDYDSQSLY
+1471 ENNKLRVRMGVWDE
-1484 RGYID
+1484 
-1489 ILCIATKK
+1489 

>member
-11 VGKFISLGLAIAG
+11 VGKFISLGLAVAG

-58 DKPKDFGT
+58 DKPRDFGT
-66 TTQGAF
+66 TSQGAF

-106 GRVLYKHVLVC
+106 GRVLYKHVLIC

-171 RSSVGKALK
+171 RSSSGKALK
-180 KDEESADKNKPKL
+180 KEEESEDRNKPKL

-213 EQAIERYNKD
+213 EQTIERYNKD

-237 RKKYLESIN
+237 RRKYFDSIN
-246 KYKDMRTGND
+246 KYKDMRTKND

-267 DAVLLQHPSD
+267 DAVLLQHSAD

-287 TSFAGVYQYIIGDSV
+287 TSFAGVYQYIIGDGV

-324 KLQTMGETSAYNRTV
+324 MLQTMTEVNAYNRV
-339 YCSLSSD
+339 AYCSLSSG

-364 APNNYMAVGGY
+364 APSNYMAVGGY

-413 GTRFSKNPALV
+413 GTRFSKNPALI
-424 LMDYLTN
+424 LMDYMTN

-439 ITREMLDIDSFID
+439 ITREMLDMDSFID
-452 VANYCDELVYYENQF
+452 VANYCDELVYYENQY

-515 RSQTPVYHFDKDN
+515 RNQTPVYHFDKDN

-625 HLEAGDI
+625 HLEPGDI
-632 ITLTKSFIDENGVEQ
+632 ITITKTFIDENGIEQ

-655 RIIEMREEQGTYE
+655 RIIEIREEHGTYE

-701 TPTDVERVPYAQ
+701 TPTDVEKVPYAQ

-817 RLESTDKIT
+817 RLEATDKIT
-826 ASWDSP
+826 ASWNSP

-852 GDSLITRTVSNK
+852 GDNLITRTVSNK

-887 SSGYIHSYDF
+887 SSGYIHSYDI
-897 PKLEAPRFE
+897 PKLDAPQLE
-906 SHKDIL
+906 SQKDIV

-919 NVKPVTAKELHIKVG
+919 NVKPATAKELHIKVG
-934 NALYISQ
+934 DALYISQ
-941 TNQYNFMGSA
+941 TNQYNFVA
-951 GIYDMTFC
+951 TPDIYRMTFC
-959 WVDYF
+959 WVDSF
-964 GECVESGNTRITIQ
+964 GECIYSGETPIIVKAQIPPEMLKEQMDAIRAIDEKTKSIDEVRASVDTIGEKINGVDTKIANINNGVSSRITQ
-978 ANIPQEYLTEQANA
+978 LAN
-992 IRSVE
+992 S
-997 TKIRE
+997 
-1002 IESIRSKIDGI
+1002 I
-1013 DGKFTSFDSK
+1013 DGKIKNS
-1023 LGALQ
+1023 
-1028 ANYNTTATWATQT
+1028 TT
-1041 HKRVNQAIA
+1041 
-1050 DLSKI
+1050 
-1055 DNKIATAI
+1055 
-1063 TSKTGEI
+1063 
-1070 SSKVVQLESLIN
+1070 
-1082 QKVEDVKSGVST
+1082 
-1094 QISQLSDTVNTSITN
+1094 
-1109 KLKGVETHLT
+1109 
-1119 QTDNAI
+1119 
-1125 TKAIADSKSYTNS
+1125 
-1138 QVTQLSNSID
+1138 
-1148 SKVNNATSG
+1148 G
-1157 LSTRITQL
+1157 LSTRVTQL
-1165 DNAIDSKVANA
+1165 DNAIRNQV
-1176 NKNISTRITQLEGS
+1176 
-1190 IDSKVSNGLSGVSSQ
+1190 
-1205 ITQLTNSIDLKVQ
+1205 
-1218 NGINS
+1218 
-1223 LSGDTLVSRINLS
+1223 LSGDKVMSAITQYSG
-1236 SNGTRIDG
+1236 GTKIDG
-1244 KLLHVTGQALFD
+1244 KLLHVTGQTQFD
-1256 DNIVTSKMLQ
+1256 DNVVANRMLQ
-1266 AKAVTAD
+1266 ANSITAD
-1273 KIKVDS
+1273 KLNVTS
-1279 LSAIS
+1279 LSALS
-1284 ANVGTLKGG
+1284 ATIGTLRTK
-1293 TIIGTTLKNEN
+1293 TT
-1304 GTFSV
+1304 
-1309 SSSGDIVGA
+1309 GA
-1318 KINGST
+1318 
-1324 ITGTTIQNASGTFS
+1324 
-1338 VSPDGVIK
+1338 
-1346 GATIDAQSFRKS
+1346 
-1358 GLEFS
+1358 
-1363 AIRVET
+1363 RVEIK
-1369 YTVADESL
+1369 DNL
-1377 IPIPDG
+1377 I
-1383 FSREDCKYTIL
+1383 E
-1394 GSKNFNHVVS
+1394 V
-1404 KSMMRY
+1404 
-1410 IWDDSKGREFM
+1410 
-1421 KNFSEPKD
+1421 
-1429 LIIVGYESNSNYPN
+1429 
-1443 DRYDITSMRIGIN
+1443 YD
-1456 TNYVAVAKRIESSHT
+1456 
-1471 SGENNDYDSQSLY
+1471 ENNKL
-1484 RGYID
+1484 RVRMGVW
-1489 ILCIATKK
+1489 K

>member
-237 RKKYLESIN
+237 RRKYLESVN

-395 PTVTMLVDG
+395 PTITMLVDG

-439 ITREMLDIDSFID
+439 ITREMLDMDSFID

-528 IVEKSLAYKGAGIDQ
+528 IVEKTLAYKGAGIDQ

-701 TPTDVERVPYAQ
+701 TPADVERVPYAQ

-817 RLESTDKIT
+817 RLEATDKIT

-897 PKLEAPRFE
+897 PKLEAPRLE
-906 SHKDIL
+906 SHKDIV

-919 NVKPVTAKELHIKVG
+919 NVKPATAKELHIKVG
-934 NALYISQ
+934 EALYISQ
-941 TNQYNFMGSA
+941 TNQYNFMA
-951 GIYDMTFC
+951 TPDIYRMTFC
-959 WVDYF
+959 WVDSF
-964 GECVESGNTRITIQ
+964 GDGISSGETTVIVKAQ
-978 ANIPQEYLTEQANA
+978 IPPEMLKEQMDA
-992 IRSVE
+992 IH
-997 TKIRE
+997 E
-1002 IESIRSKIDGI
+1002 IEEKTKQIDSIKGQLNSANSKIN
-1013 DGKFTSFDSK
+1013 S
-1023 LGALQ
+1023 LQ
-1028 ANYNTTATWATQT
+1028 ANYNTTATWASQT
-1041 HKRVNQAIA
+1041 HQRVNKAIS
-1050 DLSKI
+1050 DISSI
-1055 DNKIATAI
+1055 NNKIVQEVK
-1063 TSKTGEI
+1063 SQTGTI

-1094 QISQLSDTVNTSITN
+1094 QISQLNDTVNTSVTN
-1109 KLKGVETHLT
+1109 KIKGIETHLT
-1119 QTDNAI
+1119 QTDG
-1125 TKAIADSKSYTNS
+1125 AIAKAVSDSKAYTNT
-1138 QVTQLSNSID
+1138 QVTQLSNSIE
-1148 SKVNNATSG
+1148 SKVSNATSG
-1157 LSTRITQL
+1157 LTTRIAQLDNSIVSAVGDSKAYTNTQIKQLSNAIDTKVTNANKSTETRITQL
-1165 DNAIDSKVANA
+1165 DNAI
-1176 NKNISTRITQLEGS
+1176 R
-1190 IDSKVSNGLSGVSSQ
+1190 SQ
-1205 ITQLTNSIDLKVQ
+1205 V
-1218 NGINS
+1218 
-1223 LSGDTLVSRINLS
+1223 LSGDKVMSAITQYSG
-1236 SNGTRIDG
+1236 GTKIDG
-1244 KLLHVTGQALFD
+1244 KLLHVTGQTKFD
-1256 DNIVTSKMLQ
+1256 DNIVTNRMLQ
-1266 AKAVTAD
+1266 ANSISAD
-1273 KIKVDS
+1273 KLNVTS
-1279 LSAIS
+1279 LSALS
-1284 ANVGTLKGG
+1284 ATIGTLRTK
-1293 TIIGTTLKNEN
+1293 E
-1304 GTFSV
+1304 
-1309 SSSGDIVGA
+1309 SGA
-1318 KINGST
+1318 
-1324 ITGTTIQNASGTFS
+1324 
-1338 VSPDGVIK
+1338 
-1346 GATIDAQSFRKS
+1346 
-1358 GLEFS
+1358 
-1363 AIRVET
+1363 RVEIK
-1369 YTVADESL
+1369 DNL
-1377 IPIPDG
+1377 I
-1383 FSREDCKYTIL
+1383 E
-1394 GSKNFNHVVS
+1394 V
-1404 KSMMRY
+1404 
-1410 IWDDSKGREFM
+1410 
-1421 KNFSEPKD
+1421 
-1429 LIIVGYESNSNYPN
+1429 
-1443 DRYDITSMRIGIN
+1443 YD
-1456 TNYVAVAKRIESSHT
+1456 
-1471 SGENNDYDSQSLY
+1471 ENNKLRVRMGVWDE
-1484 RGYID
+1484 
-1489 ILCIATKK
+1489 

>member
-11 VGKFISLGLAIAG
+11 VGKFVSLGLAIAG

-37 NGAFKAALYGLS
+37 GGAFKAALYGLS

-58 DKPKDFGT
+58 DKPRDFGT
-66 TTQGAF
+66 TSQGAF

-106 GRVLYKHVLVC
+106 GRVLYKHVLIC
-117 EGEIQ
+117 EGEIE

-127 AVNSYLCPYTI
+127 AVNSYLCPYTV
-138 ENYGKTNTPQV
+138 ENHGKTNTPQV

-171 RSSVGKALK
+171 RSSSGKALK
-180 KDEESADKNKPKL
+180 KEEESEDRNKPRL
-193 SDYARGKEGVGHK
+193 NDYFRGKEGVGHK

-237 RKKYLESIN
+237 RRKYFDSIN

-267 DAVLLQHPSD
+267 DAVLLQHSAD

-287 TSFAGVYQYIIGDSV
+287 TSFAGVYQYIIGDGV

-324 KLQTMGETSAYNRTV
+324 MLQTMTEVNAYNRV
-339 YCSLSSD
+339 AYCSLSSG

-364 APNNYMAVGGY
+364 APSNYMAVGGY

-413 GTRFSKNPALV
+413 GTRFSKNPALI
-424 LMDYLTN
+424 LMDYMTN

-439 ITREMLDIDSFID
+439 ITKEMLDMDSFID
-452 VANYCDELVYYENQF
+452 VANYCDELVYYENQY

-515 RSQTPVYHFDKDN
+515 RNQTPVYHFDKDN

-583 EQEIQLAGVAR
+583 EQEIQLAGVTR

-625 HLEAGDI
+625 HLEPGDI
-632 ITLTKSFIDENGVEQ
+632 ITITKTFIDENGVEQ

-655 RIIEMREEQGTYE
+655 RIIEIREEHGTYE

-701 TPTDVERVPYAQ
+701 TPTDVEKVPYAQ

-817 RLESTDKIT
+817 RLEATDKIT

-852 GDSLITRTVSNK
+852 GDHLITRTVSNK

-887 SSGYIHSYDF
+887 SSGYIHSYDI
-897 PKLEAPRFE
+897 PKLDAPQLE
-906 SHKDIL
+906 SQKDIV

-919 NVKPVTAKELHIKVG
+919 NAKPATAKELHIKVG
-934 NALYISQ
+934 DALYISQ
-941 TNQYNFMGSA
+941 TNQYNFVA
-951 GIYDMTFC
+951 TPDIYRMTFC
-959 WVDYF
+959 WVDSF
-964 GECVESGNTRITIQ
+964 GECIYSGETPIIVKAQIPPEMLKEQMDAIRAIDEKTKSIDEVRASVDTIGEKINGVDTKIANINNGVSSRITQ
-978 ANIPQEYLTEQANA
+978 LAN
-992 IRSVE
+992 S
-997 TKIRE
+997 
-1002 IESIRSKIDGI
+1002 I
-1013 DGKFTSFDSK
+1013 DGKIKNS
-1023 LGALQ
+1023 
-1028 ANYNTTATWATQT
+1028 TT
-1041 HKRVNQAIA
+1041 
-1050 DLSKI
+1050 
-1055 DNKIATAI
+1055 
-1063 TSKTGEI
+1063 
-1070 SSKVVQLESLIN
+1070 
-1082 QKVEDVKSGVST
+1082 
-1094 QISQLSDTVNTSITN
+1094 
-1109 KLKGVETHLT
+1109 
-1119 QTDNAI
+1119 
-1125 TKAIADSKSYTNS
+1125 
-1138 QVTQLSNSID
+1138 
-1148 SKVNNATSG
+1148 G
-1157 LSTRITQL
+1157 LSTRVTQL
-1165 DNAIDSKVANA
+1165 DNAIRNQV
-1176 NKNISTRITQLEGS
+1176 
-1190 IDSKVSNGLSGVSSQ
+1190 
-1205 ITQLTNSIDLKVQ
+1205 
-1218 NGINS
+1218 
-1223 LSGDTLVSRINLS
+1223 LSGDKVMSAITQYSG
-1236 SNGTRIDG
+1236 GTKIDG
-1244 KLLHVTGQALFD
+1244 KLLHVTGQTQFD
-1256 DNIVTSKMLQ
+1256 DNVVANRMLQ
-1266 AKAVTAD
+1266 ANSITAD
-1273 KIKVDS
+1273 KLNVTS
-1279 LSAIS
+1279 LSALS
-1284 ANVGTLKGG
+1284 ATIGTLRTK
-1293 TIIGTTLKNEN
+1293 TT
-1304 GTFSV
+1304 
-1309 SSSGDIVGA
+1309 GA
-1318 KINGST
+1318 
-1324 ITGTTIQNASGTFS
+1324 
-1338 VSPDGVIK
+1338 
-1346 GATIDAQSFRKS
+1346 
-1358 GLEFS
+1358 
-1363 AIRVET
+1363 RVEIK
-1369 YTVADESL
+1369 DNL
-1377 IPIPDG
+1377 I
-1383 FSREDCKYTIL
+1383 E
-1394 GSKNFNHVVS
+1394 V
-1404 KSMMRY
+1404 
-1410 IWDDSKGREFM
+1410 
-1421 KNFSEPKD
+1421 
-1429 LIIVGYESNSNYPN
+1429 
-1443 DRYDITSMRIGIN
+1443 YD
-1456 TNYVAVAKRIESSHT
+1456 
-1471 SGENNDYDSQSLY
+1471 ENNKL
-1484 RGYID
+1484 RVRMGVW
-1489 ILCIATKK
+1489 K

>member
-1 MGKRRGGKSK
+1 MGKSGGKSK
-11 VGKFISLGLAIAG
+11 VGKILSIGLAVAG
-24 AFAPQIFGLAKVA
+24 AFAPQIFGLARVA
-37 NGAFKAALYGLS
+37 GGAFKAALYGLS
-49 LGSTIGSVF
+49 LGSTIGSAF
-58 DKPKDFGT
+58 SRPNDFST

-106 GRVLYKHVLVC
+106 GRVLYKHVLVS
-117 EGEIQ
+117 EGEIHN
-122 GVRGV
+122 VRGV
-127 AVNSYLCPYTI
+127 AVNSYLCPFSI
-138 ENYGKTNTPQV
+138 EKSGRTNNPQV
-149 FGLKNTLYE
+149 FGLKNNLYE
-158 DATVQVVD
+158 DATVQIVN
-166 AGKAM
+166 ANNTGK
-171 RSSVGKALK
+171 SHGKGALNGNG
-180 KDEESADKNKPKL
+180 SLDKPILREYTSKNGSRYK
-193 SDYARGKEGVGHK
+193 AN
-206 YIEGESK
+206 ESK
-213 EQAIERYNKD
+213 EQAIKRYNKD
-223 LSAWESNSRAYREK
+223 LARWEANSPEFKEK
-237 RKKYLESIN
+237 RKKYVEAVN
-246 KYKDMRTGND
+246 RYKDMRTDND
-256 KVLVLYANGEY
+256 KILVLYANGTY
-267 DAVLLQHPSD
+267 DAVLLQHSAD
-277 MREDKANEMF
+277 MREDKENEMF
-287 TSFAGVYQYIIGDSV
+287 TSFAGVYQYIVGDGV

-324 KLQTMGETSAYNRTV
+324 KIQLLTETSAYNRTV

-346 MIARDSH
+346 MIAKDSH
-353 FTVHLGDSNQS
+353 FNVHLGADGQ
-364 APNNYMAVGGY
+364 AVPDNYMAVGGY

-404 RTLYDPRIK
+404 RTLYDPRIRA
-413 GTRFSKNPALV
+413 TRFSKNPALV
-424 LMDYLTN
+424 LMDYMTN

-439 ITREMLDIDSFID
+439 ITKDMLDMDSFID

-467 GHMVKEPRYEI
+467 GHMIEEPRYEI
-478 DLVLQERRS
+478 DLTLTEKRS
-487 HLDNIKDILRCFA
+487 HLDNIKDILKCFA

-515 RSQTPVYHFDKDN
+515 RKQTPVYHFDKDN

-543 SPNKLLIT
+543 SPNKLLMT
-551 YVEPAL
+551 YIEPAL

-625 HLEAGDI
+625 HLEPGDI

-655 RIIEMREEQGTYE
+655 RIIEIREEHGTYE

-688 PLNVL
+688 PLDVL

-701 TPTDVERVPYAQ
+701 TPTNVERVPYAQ

-733 WQIPDGNYAK
+733 WQIPDGNYSK

-783 TVDSKGIVHEEAVTK
+783 TVDSKGIVHQEAATT

-805 NNTAQPSNVTNF
+805 NNTAQPSDVTNF
-817 RLESTDKIT
+817 RLEATDKIT

-832 SDATQIMYYELRTDD
+832 SDATQVMYYELRTDD
-847 KVGND
+847 KVSND
-852 GDSLITRTVSNK
+852 GDGLITRTVSNK

-887 SSGYIHSYDF
+887 SRGYIHSYDI
-897 PKLEAPRFE
+897 PKLDAPRLE
-906 SHKDIL
+906 SQKPIL

-919 NVKPVTAKELHIKVG
+919 NVKPKTAKELHIKVG

-964 GECVESGNTRITIQ
+964 GECTESESTRITIQ

-992 IRSVE
+992 ISSIE
-997 TKIRE
+997 TRLRTLN
-1002 IESIRSKIDGI
+1002 SDV
-1013 DGKFTSFDSK
+1013 
-1023 LGALQ
+1023 Q
-1028 ANYNTTATWATQT
+1028 A
-1041 HKRVNQAIA
+1041 
-1050 DLSKI
+1050 I
-1055 DNKIATAI
+1055 DNKVVQTVNNQI
-1063 TSKTGEI
+1063 TGI
-1070 SSKVVQLESLIN
+1070 SSKVTQLNDLIN
-1082 QKVEDVKSGVST
+1082 SS
-1094 QISQLSDTVNTSITN
+1094 
-1109 KLKGVETHLT
+1109 
-1119 QTDNAI
+1119 
-1125 TKAIADSKSYTNS
+1125 
-1138 QVTQLSNSID
+1138 
-1148 SKVNNATSG
+1148 
-1157 LSTRITQL
+1157 
-1165 DNAIDSKVANA
+1165 VANV
-1176 NKNISTRITQLEGS
+1176 NQNI
-1190 IDSKVSNGLSGVSSQ
+1190 SSQ
-1205 ITQLTNSIDLKVQ
+1205 ITQLTNSIDLRVQ

-1223 LSGDTLVSRINLS
+1223 ISGDTLVSRINLS

-1244 KLLHVTGQALFD
+1244 KLLHVTGQAKFD
-1256 DNIVTSKMLQ
+1256 DNIITNKMLQ
-1266 AKAVTAD
+1266 ANAVTAD
-1273 KIKVDS
+1273 KIKASSITADKLKVDS
-1279 LSAIS
+1279 LSSIT
-1284 ANVGTLKGG
+1284 ANVGTLTGG
-1293 TIIGTTLKNEN
+1293 TITGSTIIGTTLK
-1304 GTFSV
+1304 
-1309 SSSGDIVGA
+1309 
-1318 KINGST
+1318 
-1324 ITGTTIQNASGTFS
+1324 NASGTFS

-1358 GLEFS
+1358 GFEVTALK
-1363 AIRVET
+1363 VEN
-1369 YTVADESL
+1369 YTLRNGSPL
-1377 IPIPDG
+1377 PIPKG
-1383 FSREDCKYTIL
+1383 FNFEDC
-1394 GSKNFNHVVS
+1394 
-1404 KSMMRY
+1404 RY
-1410 IWDDSKGREFM
+1410 IILNVTKWVESINEIDDQIERYNFAYDALTRPKETDILMIGAQHGLKRVWWKKKSIYAEEKSIVKCGVT
-1421 KNFSEPKD
+1421 KNKIVFAFEVKD
-1429 LIIVGYESNSNYPN
+1429 KIDGV
-1443 DRYDITSMRIGIN
+1443 TKGIN
-1456 TNYVAVAKRIESSHT
+1456 LV
-1471 SGENNDYDSQSLY
+1471 Y
-1484 RGYID
+1484 REGYLDVI
-1489 ILCIATKK
+1489 CIAIKG